1 MGMRDGPETP
11 LVSTVGRNG
20 KPDRTARASRRIVII
35 VGSIAAGGAERVAAT
50 MANAWCKSGD
60 EVWLVST
67 YLGARAAAY
76 PIHPG
81 VSVVLLSEAMPGPRL
96 WPPILGKIRGVHRL
110 LRSIEPDVIISFLTN
125 VNVLTILAHANSGV
139 PLIISERTDPLHDRE
154 LPSALR
160 LTRTLCYRFADA
172 LVVQSTAAAQR
183 YGARLPGVSRITVLP
198 NPLPAELAAS
208 PNRARQDGE
217 GGCVIAMGRLT
228 PEKGYAKLIDAFAA
242 ALGNDR
248 SWQLRIWGDGPL
260 REDLQSRMDRLQL
273 ADRVQLC
280 GLTDQPWP
288 TLAAAQIFVLSSQY
302 EGFPNAMLEAMALG
316 LPCIAFDCPSGPR
329 ELADA
334 GRAAIL
340 IPPDDVGALATALR
354 TLAGDRALRTALGER
369 AATIVRGTFAQQSV
383 MADWDALI
391 EEVMARAASE
401 QRIRSSE

>member
-1 MGMRDGPETP
+1 MGTRDGPSTP
-11 LVSTVGRNG
+11 LVSTAGRNWS
-20 KPDRTARASRRIVII
+20 PDGTARVSRRIVII

-50 MANAWCKSGD
+50 MANAWCNSGD
-60 EVWLVST
+60 EVRLVST

-81 VSVVLLSEAMPGPRL
+81 VSVVLLSEAMPGSRL
-96 WPPILGKIRGVHRL
+96 WPPIVRKIRALYRL
-110 LRSIEPDVIISFLTN
+110 LRSIEPDVIISLLTN
-125 VNVLTILAHANSGV
+125 VNVLTILAHANSGI

-154 LPSALR
+154 LPSVLR
-160 LTRTLCYRFADA
+160 LARTLCYRFADA

-183 YGARLPGVSRITVLP
+183 YGARLPGVVRTVVIH
-198 NPLPAELAAS
+198 NPLPAQLADGS
-208 PNRARQDGE
+208 SRAQQDGA

-242 ALGNDR
+242 ALGDDR

-260 REDLQSRMDRLQL
+260 REDLQSRVDRLQL

-288 TLAAAQIFVLSSQY
+288 ALAAGQIFVLSSEY

-334 GRAAIL
+334 GRAAML
-340 IPPDDVGALATALR
+340 IPPGDVGALATALR
-354 TLAGDRALRTALGER
+354 ALARDRALRTALGER
-369 AATIVRGTFAQQSV
+369 AAAFVRGRFAQESI

-391 EEVMARAASE
+391 EEVMARDASD
-401 QRIRSSE
+401 QRMRSSE